1 MFAKTVISLAT
12 AVALSTSALAA
23 PTHAKRTS
31 YSPVSFNNYGGYSSM
46 SNFDDFYGVDNYSG
60 YHNSIVVDES
70 YPVVVCHSQQVEI
83 IQQQL
88 AVIREYAKRIVTEQI
103 CEVEVQTVVY
113 SQFVS
118 GFHDFSGDLLRQSG
132 RGVGYDHH
140 IASLIGQIHDS
151 EGQLVFNDL
160 GFHGSDIGSSFIAP
174 TGHNWDDATSPVS
187 VGSAFGLSVA
197 AGGLA

>member
-1 MFAKTVISLAT
+1 MFAKTFVTFAT

-23 PTHAKRTS
+23 PTHSKRTS
-31 YSPVSFNNYGGYSSM
+31 YSPVSFNNWGGYESL
-46 SNFDDFYGVDNYSG
+46 SNFDDFYGVDNFSG
-60 YHNSIVVDES
+60 YHNTIVVDEEQ
-70 YPVVVCHSQQVEI
+70 PVVVCHSQPVEI

-113 SQFVS
+113 SQFLS
-118 GFHDFSGDLLRQSG
+118 GFHDFSSDLLRQSG

-151 EGQLVFNDL
+151 SGNIVFNDL
-160 GFHGSDIGSSFIAP
+160 GFKGSDIGSSFVVP
-174 TGHNWDDATSPVS
+174 SGSNWNDASSPLS